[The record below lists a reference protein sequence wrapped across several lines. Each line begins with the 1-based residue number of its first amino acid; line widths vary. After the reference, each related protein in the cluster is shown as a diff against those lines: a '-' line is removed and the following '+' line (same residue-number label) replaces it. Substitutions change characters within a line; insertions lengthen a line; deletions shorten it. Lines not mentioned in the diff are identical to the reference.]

1 MSKDTDKPASPVSR
15 LPAQVSDTLSFLLTP
30 GLRIGRLRYLA
41 RLCLITLCL
50 LGVVAVAAVLFFGQ
64 WQTFA
69 VLVVPAFIVFSV
81 MLYLFTLQRLH
92 DCNGST
98 WLALLLL
105 VPGVNLIFLLII
117 CLYPGSRSENHYG
130 ICPPPN
136 RFWHWLAGLVAP
148 LIMIGLMGSAIYV
161 VGGQLYTVYAEQVRL
176 GSAEPEAGLLPA
188 PEGGEA
194 NEIDPDSPTDE

>member
-50 LGVVAVAAVLFFGQ
+50 LGVVATAAILFFGQ

-69 VLVVPAFIVFSV
+69 LLVVPAFIVFSV

-105 VPGVNLIFLLII
+105 VPGVNLLFLLVI
-117 CLYPGSRSENHYG
+117 CFYPGNRTENHYG
-130 ICPPPN
+130 ARPPPN

-161 VGGQLYTVYAEQVRL
+161 VGGQLYAVYAEQVRL
-176 GSAEPEAGLLPA
+176 GSSDPEADLLPA
-188 PEGGEA
+188 PEVDETDTEA
-194 NEIDPDSPTDE
+194 PADD